1 MKLKKIKINQ
11 NIVTYLKYI
20 YLLTVISIIIIA
32 LFILQFL
39 YKNFYQTISQ
49 SQEIII
55 LRQEVAP
62 EAINNEKVNAVLS
75 ALNKKISQE
84 NIIDWK
90 KIKNVFSFSESAG
103 SNDQLTTAST
113 TTP

>member
-11 NIVTYLKYI
+11 NIIAYLKYI
-20 YLLTVISIIIIA
+20 YLLIVISIIAIA
-32 LFILQFL
+32 LFIFQFL

-84 NIIDWK
+84 NRTDWK
-90 KIKNVFSFSESAG
+90 KVKNIFSFSES
-103 SNDQLTTAST
+103 SNPNDQLTTAST